1 MSEWVSQEG
10 LIFTREVT
18 LIIHALTILHG
29 QQRVR
34 FAEIIHNFEDSLFD
48 ELISL
53 LNFGDSL
60 NYTEILIQ
68 NHLERAIESLE
79 FFSDLMQSNC
89 LNI

>member
-1 MSEWVSQEG
+1 MKCY
-10 LIFTREVT
+10 
-18 LIIHALTILHG
+18 TILHG

-34 FAEIIHNFEDSLFD
+34 FAEIINNFEDSLFD

-68 NHLERAIESLE
+68 NHLERAIENLDY
-79 FFSDLMQSNC
+79 FSDSDSKQLLKHLVDMVQNRHK
-89 LNI
+89 